1 MDSMVLVTACS
12 FLSSEASSA
21 PAEEDAAEEEA
32 LPPPPP
38 PAAIFLP
45 CSLRRGRADGGGAHG
60 LHSPAGPRPPPAVT
74 APPRRAAPAPGGGEE
89 KQAGGGG
96 GVWGTRRP
104 VPAPHR
110 EAAAFRG
117 RFGGRTGPSPL
128 RPPRAADEVRW
139 WRGHSPAPSARSARP
154 PAAILC
160 QAPSH
165 GLGGAPPPPLLR
177 RACAAARPPGQRA
190 CAAPPSRPPSPSRL
204 RFERRPPQRCALLP
218 ACPAANMAAAC
229 AVAGPEGTG
238 PFRPTRPHRA
248 AQKADS
254 G

>member
-1 MDSMVLVTACS
+1 M
-12 FLSSEASSA
+12 
-21 PAEEDAAEEEA
+21 
-32 LPPPPP
+32 
-38 PAAIFLP
+38 
-45 CSLRRGRADGGGAHG
+45 
-60 LHSPAGPRPPPAVT
+60 
-74 APPRRAAPAPGGGEE
+74 
-89 KQAGGGG
+89 
-96 GVWGTRRP
+96 WGTRRP